1 MKIKKK
7 HKYNAIIY
15 TPVNVV
21 LHILPYASFLTN
33 NIFLPFMFTVTRRKT
48 LILTCAFKGLVTP
61 VTFDYVSYKKKLLS
75 FQLSSANLNAVVFC
89 FRFFLITELKKI

>member
-48 LILTCAFKGLVTP
+48 CAFKGLVTP
-61 VTFDYVSYKKKLLS
+61 VTFDYVSYKKELLS